1 MLALASACS
10 GDDNG
15 PPSPALTA
23 VEVSPAAVTVI
34 PLGTAQFSAL
44 GRLSDGGTG
53 SVSVSWSASGGTI
66 SGTGLY
72 TAPSTE
78 GTYRVIARANG
89 GSLADTAQ
97 VTVQSPPPTLVA
109 VEIAPS
115 SAALAPGGTQQFTA
129 LGRLSNGTTQ
139 AIAIDWSAT
148 GGTVSGT
155 GLYTAGTSDGAFRVI
170 AKAAGGTP
178 ADTAAVTITTPPPS
192 LVAIEISPD
201 SARLSYTNTQQFT
214 AIGRL
219 SDGGTAPVAVTWSTT
234 TFPSNPQ
241 ANTIDAA
248 GLFRAGAPIGRY
260 VVTATEVGG
269 AALSATVPVT
279 VHSTT
284 GVSVSGPTF
293 WRPTAGKVYLCTS
306 NHYTDD
312 GDGRGGAAT
321 TTVSSGGGVTQPT
334 VNFVNDGVP
343 QVYGDG
349 TGEVKVACQEVWSAP
364 GGSGDVTVTVA
375 VTSTRPGT
383 GMAKIF
389 TYTLPC
395 PVGDCRAQ
403 YTHSQD
409 FAPLM
414 TTGTVTESVVV
425 SETTGANIWFKS
437 TYVP

>member
-1 MLALASACS
+1 MLPLA
-10 GDDNG
+10 
-15 PPSPALTA
+15 
-23 VEVSPAAVTVI
+23 
-34 PLGTAQFSAL
+34 TAQFSAI
-44 GRLSDGGTG
+44 GRMSDGSTTA
-53 SVSVSWSASGGTI
+53 VAVAWSAAGGTV
-66 SGTGLY
+66 SGAGLY
-72 TAPSTE
+72 TAPAAD
-78 GTYRVIARANG
+78 GAYRVIAQVNG
-89 GSLADTAQ
+89 AELADTAL

-109 VEIAPS
+109 VEIAPA
-115 SAALAPGGTQQFTA
+115 SAALAPGGTQQFSA
-129 LGRLSNGTTQ
+129 VGRLSDGSTQ
-139 AIAIDWSAT
+139 GIAIEWSAT
-148 GGTVSGT
+148 GGLVSPT
-155 GLYTAGTSDGAFRVI
+155 GLYTAGGTDGTFRVI
-170 AKAAGGTP
+170 AKAAGSMP
-178 ADTAAVTITTPPPS
+178 ADTATVTITTPPPN
-192 LVAIEISPD
+192 LVAIEVSPD
-201 SARLSYTNTQQFT
+201 SARLSYTNTRQFT

-234 TFPSNPQ
+234 TFPANPQ
-241 ANTIDAA
+241 ANTIDTA

-260 VVTATEVGG
+260 FVTATEVGG

-312 GDGRGGAAT
+312 GWRGGTAT

-334 VNFVNDGVP
+334 VNFLNDSVP

-349 TGEVKVACQEVWSAP
+349 TGAVKVACQEVWSAP
-364 GGSGDVTVTVA
+364 SGSGDVTVTVA

-383 GMAKIF
+383 GMAKVF

-403 YTHSQD
+403 FTDVQD
-409 FAPLM
+409 FAPGM
-414 TTGTVTESVVV
+414 TTGTVTQSVVV
-425 SETTGANIWFKS
+425 NETTGANIWFKS